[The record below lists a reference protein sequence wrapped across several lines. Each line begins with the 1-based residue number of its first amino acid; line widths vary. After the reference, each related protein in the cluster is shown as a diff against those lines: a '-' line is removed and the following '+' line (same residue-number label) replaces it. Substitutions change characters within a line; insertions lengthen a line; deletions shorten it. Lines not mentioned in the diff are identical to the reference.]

1 MENNWKWKLISN
13 FIGINRYYNES
24 TIESDR
30 LIGSTR
36 RFPKGN
42 KGLKIYG
49 ERRSNLINCFIIK
62 IVYYSYY
69 GEFPSRPE
77 VLSLR
82 VLFNLLEIT
91 SFIW

>member
-1 MENNWKWKLISN
+1 MGFEWAFEYFRWAILITRMENNWKWKLISN
-13 FIGINRYYNES
+13 FIGIYRYYNES

-49 ERRSNLINCFIIK
+49 KFRSKRKAL
-62 IVYYSYY
+62 
-69 GEFPSRPE
+69 
-77 VLSLR
+77 
-82 VLFNLLEIT
+82 
-91 SFIW
+91 